1 MGCHVLLQGVF
12 PTQRAN
18 PRLLHCRLV
27 GREKYCESGAVSIHL
42 GAASWPVNLN
52 LLPLTTSSAGLP
64 HFTRQPESMNVTR
77 DTAFNLTCQAVGP
90 PEPVNIYWVQN
101 SSRINEL
108 PESSPSVLTV
118 PGESQLWH
126 LSVVCFL
133 TAEGS
138 RGCGSAVVYSGGRS
152 RTIKTQ
158 VGQPRVETRWMG
170 RHVEILGSEVT
181 VQGGCLWLPRSSG
194 QNPRARVAGKPCSC
208 LPWQLWP
215 SWPGRS
221 CLSGTTDVKTS
232 VRWR

>member
-27 GREKYCESGAVSIHL
+27 GREKYCESGAISIHL
-42 GAASWPVNLN
+42 GAASWPVTLN

-118 PGESQLWH
+118 PGESQLWR
-126 LSVVCFL
+126 LSAVCFL
-133 TAEGS
+133 TVEGS
-138 RGCGSAVVYSGGRS
+138 RGWGSAVVDSSGHS
-152 RTIKTQ
+152 RRIKTQ
-158 VGQPRVETRWMG
+158 VGRPRVATRWMG
-170 RHVEILGSEVT
+170 RQVEKSWG
-181 VQGGCLWLPRSSG
+181 QRSQWRMG
-194 QNPRARVAGKPCSC
+194 VCGYLDQVARIFE
-208 LPWQLWP
+208 
-215 SWPGRS
+215 PGRPGSPAHICRGS
-221 CLSGTTDVKTS
+221 CGPAGLAGLAFQEPLM
-232 VRWR
+232 